1 LRCSH
6 FRLVLIFAFVAA
18 CGSSDSGD
26 KSINVTWTFAS
37 GDCASSG
44 VDTVQVT
51 WGLQGGA
58 TQNKDFACLD
68 GGGNLGEWTNRGTY
82 SIAALGFDA
91 GGVARV
97 ETWGISATFSGSGVP
112 GGSSINMTLHPKAA
126 DLTVTWSFS
135 DGSTCPPGVILPYAV
150 TLYQAPAEVGGPLT
164 KAEES
169 DSAGCSSG
177 LVTLTH
183 VTPGDY
189 LVVVDSRAIS
199 PAVKATASVTVKPGE
214 NAQVAVKL

>member
-1 LRCSH
+1 MRRSPFH
-6 FRLVLIFAFVAA
+6 LVLISAFTAA

-26 KSINVTWTFAS
+26 KTINVTWTFAS

-44 VDTVQVT
+44 VDAVHVT

-58 TQNKDFACLD
+58 TQSKDFACVD
-68 GGGNLGEWTNRGTY
+68 GGGRLGEWSDPGTY
-82 SIAALGFDA
+82 TIAALGLDA

-97 ETWGISATFSGSGVP
+97 ETWGISATFSGSGT
-112 GGSSINMTLHPKAA
+112 GGFPIDMTLHPKAA
-126 DLTVTWSFS
+126 DVTVTWSFS
-135 DGSTCPPGVILPYAV
+135 DGSTCPPGVTLPYAV

-164 KAEES
+164 KTVTN

-177 LVTLTH
+177 QVTLTH

-189 LVVVDSRAIS
+189 VVLIDSRAIS
-199 PAVKATASVTVKPGE
+199 PAVKATAPVTVKPGE